1 MSPAALSA
9 MSEQLQQL
17 GNPSS
22 LHTHGRATRKTLE
35 DAREVIAK
43 KIDCLASEVIFTAS
57 GTEANNIA
65 LKGLFWNGAKNN
77 KKVIITS
84 TFEHHAVMDPIIWL
98 AEHEGAQI
106 VGIKVDRQGFID
118 LTELKEA
125 VEEHKGKV
133 ALISIMHS
141 NNEVGTIEDIAQIV
155 KIAGDIPVHSDCVQS
170 FGKVDLSFKKLGLT
184 AASISANK
192 IGGPLGG
199 VIPIEEAEKLNLD
212 FQEFTAAGFM
222 LGHASI
228 VSIPKDFPMV
238 EYIHHLFEFTA
249 EESCGKCFPGRLGS
263 YRGKEMFDQAKNKTA
278 KIPLKLLNELLVTM
292 KKGCLCA
299 LCGAIPT
306 PIMNILKYFGDEM
319 KDDMVKDN

>member
-1 MSPAALSA
+1 MKNLDALIPTQRTSALLQSP
-9 MSEQLQQL
+9 
-17 GNPSS
+17 
-22 LHTHGRATRKTLE
+22 
-35 DAREVIAK
+35 I
-43 KIDCLASEVIFTAS
+43 SEV
-57 GTEANNIA
+57 
-65 LKGLFWNGAKNN
+65 
-77 KKVIITS
+77 
-84 TFEHHAVMDPIIWL
+84 
-98 AEHEGAQI
+98 
-106 VGIKVDRQGFID
+106 
-118 LTELKEA
+118 
-125 VEEHKGKV
+125 
-133 ALISIMHS
+133 
-141 NNEVGTIEDIAQIV
+141 
-155 KIAGDIPVHSDCVQS
+155 
-170 FGKVDLSFKKLGLT
+170 
-184 AASISANK
+184 
-192 IGGPLGG
+192 
-199 VIPIEEAEKLNLD
+199 EKLNLD

-238 EYIHHLFEFTA
+238 DYIHHLFEFTA